1 MFYKLITHPILNLS
15 RYNPVQKASSLMMEW
30 ISKSNAIQRKGR
42 AGRVRD
48 GMCWHMYTRKK
59 FEGLRDYLDP
69 DIKRLQL
76 ESVILNIK
84 SLKLRHK
91 SVHEFMDNLV
101 ESPSYSTID
110 HAKRN
115 LIKVGAIDDN
125 KYYDA
130 EFLTPLGLKMAGFP
144 LHPNLAKMLI
154 MSCIFKCLD
163 PILKYE
169 LYYITESSCWLTFL
183 QLLIYIFF
191 SSIVSV
197 LNEKDP
203 FQLQQWGD
211 RKKLDEA
218 RKVFSKGGKIFFVCC
233 LVSFFF
239 ALFCFILFFFI
250 LI

>member
-1 MFYKLITHPILNLS
+1 
-15 RYNPVQKASSLMMEW
+15 MMEW

-169 LYYITESSCWLTFL
+169 LYYITESSC
-183 QLLIYIFF
+183 
-191 SSIVSV
+191 
-197 LNEKDP
+197 
-203 FQLQQWGD
+203 
-211 RKKLDEA
+211 
-218 RKVFSKGGKIFFVCC
+218 
-233 LVSFFF
+233 
-239 ALFCFILFFFI
+239 
-250 LI
+250 

>member
-1 MFYKLITHPILNLS
+1 MFVIKINFTPILNLS

-91 SVHEFMDNLV
+91 SVHEFMENLV
-101 ESPSYSTID
+101 ESPSFSTID

-115 LIKVGAIDDN
+115 LIKVGAIDDS
-125 KYYDA
+125 KYYDT

-169 LYYITESSCWLTFL
+169 LPILYYRI
-183 QLLIYIFF
+183 QLLAYLSTTFD
-191 SSIVSV
+191 
-197 LNEKDP
+197 LH
-203 FQLQQWGD
+203 
-211 RKKLDEA
+211 
-218 RKVFSKGGKIFFVCC
+218 
-233 LVSFFF
+233 
-239 ALFCFILFFFI
+239 LFFQHCFGSQRKRS
-250 LI
+250 LSVATMG